1 MKSTRK
7 LILSCAAL
15 LVVGA
20 LTAQSRAASF
30 QTQPSQAP
38 QTQKPAE
45 PSQPPQST
53 PQGQPGQPP
62 AQPVRPTI
70 DDQVQMLT
78 QDLGLNPEQQT
89 RMRSILEEQHQQAM
103 TIVEDG
109 TLSREDKVQ
118 KIRAL
123 REATIDKTRTMLND
137 EQKKKLEQMLSPS
150 QQTPPP
156 SGQQAPG
163 GNPPSSTAPPTR
175 PTAPP
180 ASKPPNY

>member
-15 LVVGA
+15 LAVGV
-20 LTAQSRAASF
+20 LTAQSRAASL
-30 QTQPSQAP
+30 QTQPSQPP
-38 QTQKPAE
+38 QTQRPAE

-53 PQGQPGQPP
+53 PQGQPGQTP

-89 RMRSILEEQHQQAM
+89 KMRSILQEQHQQAM

-109 TLSREDKVQ
+109 TLSREEKVQ

-123 REATIDKTRTMLND
+123 REATIDKTRAMLND
-137 EQKKKLEQMLSPS
+137 EQKKKLEEMLNPP
-150 QQTPPP
+150 QQAPPP
-156 SGQQAPG
+156 SGQPAPG
-163 GNPPSSTAPPTR
+163 ANPPPSTAPPAR
-175 PTAPP
+175 PTPPP
-180 ASKPPNY
+180 ASNPPSY